1 MLFVKAENS
10 DINALMKQSEEWK
23 NGDPLVDRISSSI
36 STSFLFPVPLF
47 LLYIRF
53 FFVYITTYV
62 THLLVTYTYLSIH
75 T

>member
-1 MLFVKAENS
+1 MLLVKAENG

-36 STSFLFPVPLF
+36 STSFLFPCTSLSPLY
-47 LLYIRF
+47 YI